1 VDFGSWLMAGSFF
14 APRGNK
20 RGNKRKEQE
29 SGMEREAGHP
39 AEGSLGE
46 GRAGSCVNSIA
57 RSIPMNL

>member
-1 VDFGSWLMAGSFF
+1 MAGSFF